1 MRALRDFR
9 MLPLAGAGWLACALA
24 TWARPSSWLLLGG
37 VGLVVVL
44 VVASRLTSAT
54 WLGVAVPALLVA
66 TVMVGAVAWGSI
78 TRDQAAVLALDGET
92 VEATVRLTG
101 TFMPGDKSAPATL
114 LTLDGQALARG
125 PLPVRLIGD
134 LGVLRQALGAE
145 VSLQAQL
152 ARADSWDN
160 ESWLLFVE
168 PGPQLWQEPGG
179 FLLAADGLREAFSE
193 RSTAFGG
200 DGGRLL
206 PGLAIGDTSA
216 VDKGLIEAMQ
226 DTSLSHLVA
235 VSGAN
240 CAVVV
245 AIVVAIVAL
254 CGGGVWPRMIA
265 GVLALAG
272 FVTLVTPEP
281 SIVRAAIMA
290 SIVLIFLA
298 ASQPVRGIP
307 VLGTTVL
314 LLLAWNPWLSTDFAF
329 ALSVVATGGILI
341 AVAPLTRVL
350 SKVLHPAVAL
360 VLALPIAA
368 QVACQPLLIL
378 LNPVIP
384 VWGVLANAVA
394 APLAPVATILGM
406 VACLLGPLAPG
417 LADAVTA
424 VAWVPSSFI
433 AGLGRVL
440 AGTGVATIPWPSGW
454 WGALAIGVIGYG
466 GLAWFLVRHGE
477 HRVRAGVLGTLA
489 SATLIAIVLAYF
501 VPSWAVRASVPE
513 QWTMAQCDVG
523 QGDALVIQSKGA
535 YVLIDTGEFP
545 DLLEQCLSLL
555 GVIQLDLVVLTHFD
569 KDHVTGWP
577 ALVGITREL
586 WTGPPENEAD
596 QRIIDALIAGGAA
609 HRQVT
614 KGDNASL
621 GDYSL
626 SVVWPDRA
634 PLGSPGN
641 DSSVVLEVRPGED
654 CNECLSGLF
663 LGDLGERAQQ
673 ILAARE
679 GFRPVDVVKIS
690 HHGSA
695 DQYHPLYVALL
706 PSIALIGVGAD
717 NTYGHPAP
725 SLLTAL
731 APATTVIRT
740 DLNGTATLQRGG
752 DGGIVMWS
760 ER

>member
-1 MRALRDFR
+1 
-9 MLPLAGAGWLACALA
+9 MLPLAGAGWLACALG
-24 TWARPSSWLLLGG
+24 TWTRPSAWL
-37 VGLVVVL
+37 VL
-44 VVASRLTSAT
+44 VGVWLSLLILVLSRITAAR
-54 WLGVAVPALLVA
+54 WLDTVVPALLVA
-66 TVMVGAVAWGSI
+66 TVMVGVVAVGSA
-78 TRDQAAVLALDGET
+78 TRDQAMLVARDGENIA
-92 VEATVRLTG
+92 ATVRLTG
-101 TFMPGDKSAPATL
+101 TFMPGDKSAPGTL
-114 LTLDGQALARG
+114 EALEGESLARG
-125 PLPVRLIGD
+125 PVPVRIIGD
-134 LGVLRQALGAE
+134 LGDARQALGSQVA
-145 VSLQAQL
+145 LQAQL
-152 ARADSWDN
+152 MRADSWDN

-168 PGPQLWQEPGG
+168 PGPKLWHEPGE
-179 FLLAADGLREAFSE
+179 FLMATDDLRASFSE
-193 RSTAFGG
+193 RSRAFGG

-216 VDKGLIEAMQ
+216 VDPGLTEAMQ
-226 DTSLSHLVA
+226 TTSLSHLVA

-265 GVLALAG
+265 GIAALAG

-314 LLLAWNPWLSTDFAF
+314 LLLAWNPWLATDFAF
-329 ALSVVATGGILI
+329 ALSVFATGGILL
-341 AVAPLTRVL
+341 AVTPLTAVL
-350 SKVLHPAVAL
+350 SKALHPAIAL
-360 VLALPIAA
+360 VVALPIAA

-384 VWGVLANAVA
+384 LWGVLANALA
-394 APLAPVATILGM
+394 APVAPIATILGM
-406 VACLLGPLAPG
+406 LACILGPLLPG
-417 LADAVTA
+417 VADAVTA
-424 VAWVPSSFI
+424 LAWVPSSYI

-440 AGTGVATIPWPSGW
+440 ANTGVATIPWPSGW
-454 WGALAIGVIGYG
+454 WGAVATGVIGYG
-466 GLAWFLVRHGE
+466 ALAFFVMRRSANRLGARIL
-477 HRVRAGVLGTLA
+477 AGMA
-489 SATLIAIVLAYF
+489 SATLIAVVLMYF
-501 VPSWAVRASVPE
+501 VPTWAVRASVPDD
-513 QWTMAQCDVG
+513 WTIAQCDVG
-523 QGDALVIQSKGA
+523 QGDALVIQSEGA

-545 DLLEQCLSLL
+545 ERLEECLALL
-555 GVIQLDLVVLTHFD
+555 GITNLDLVVLTHFD

-577 ALVGITREL
+577 ALVGVTHEL

-596 QRIIDALIAGGAA
+596 QRIIDALVEGGATY
-609 HRQVT
+609 RQVRR
-614 KGDNASL
+614 GDTASL
-621 GDYSL
+621 GAYSL
-626 SVVWPDRA
+626 AVAWPDKA

-641 DSSVVLEVRPGED
+641 DSSVVLEVRPSQA
-654 CNECLSGLF
+654 CSECLSGVF

-679 GFRPVDVVKIS
+679 RFSPVDVVKVS

-695 DQYHPLYVALL
+695 DQYHPLYEALGA
-706 PSIALIGVGAD
+706 SIALIGVGAE

-725 SLLTAL
+725 SLLAAL
-731 APATTVIRT
+731 PSTTTVVRS
-740 DLNGTATLQRGG
+740 DRDGTATLQRSDG
-752 DGGIVMWS
+752 GGIVMWS

>member
-1 MRALRDFR
+1 
-9 MLPLAGAGWLACALA
+9 MLPLAGAGWLACALG
-24 TWARPSSWLLLGG
+24 TWARPSAWLVLVG
-37 VGLVVVL
+37 VGLAPVL

-54 WLGVAVPALLVA
+54 WIGACVPALLVA
-66 TVMVGAVAWGSI
+66 TVMVGAVAWGAT
-78 TRDQAAVLALDGET
+78 TRDQAALVALDGED
-92 VEATVRLTG
+92 VQAAVRLTG
-101 TFMPGDKSAPATL
+101 TFMPGDKSAQATL
-114 LTLDGQALARG
+114 LALDGQALARG
-125 PLPVRLIGD
+125 PVPVRVIGD
-134 LGVLRQALGAE
+134 LGELRQALGAE
-145 VSLQAQL
+145 VALHGQL
-152 ARADSWDN
+152 MRANSWDN

-168 PGPQLWQEPGG
+168 PGPRLWQQPGR
-179 FLLAADGLREAFSE
+179 FLLATDGLREAFSE

-216 VDKGLIEAMQ
+216 VDSGLTQAMR

-245 AIVVAIVAL
+245 AIVVGIVAL

-265 GVLALAG
+265 GVAALAG

-281 SIVRAAIMA
+281 SIIRAAIMA

-341 AVAPLTRVL
+341 AVAPLTAVL
-350 SKVLHPAVAL
+350 SKALHPSIAL
-360 VLALPIAA
+360 VVALPIAA

-384 VWGVLANAVA
+384 LWGVLANAVA
-394 APLAPVATILGM
+394 APMAPVATILGL
-406 VACLLGPLAPG
+406 VACLLGPVAPG

-440 AGTGVATIPWPSGW
+440 AGTGVATLPWPSGW
-454 WGALAIGVIGYG
+454 WGAVATGVIGYG
-466 GLAWFLVRHGE
+466 GLAWFLMRRGE
-477 HRVRAGVLGTLA
+477 RRLRAGALGSVA
-489 SATLIAIVLAYF
+489 SATLIAVVLLYF
-501 VPSWAVRASVPE
+501 LPSWAVRASVPE

-535 YVLIDTGEFP
+535 YALIDTGEFP
-545 DLLEQCLSLL
+545 ERLEQCLSLL
-555 GVIQLDLVVLTHFD
+555 GVTKLDLVVLTHFD

-577 ALVGITREL
+577 ALVGKTQEV

-596 QRIIDALIAGGAA
+596 QRIIDALVEGGAA

-614 KGDNASL
+614 KGDNSSL
-621 GDYSL
+621 GGYSL

-641 DSSVVLEVRPGED
+641 DSSVVLEVRPGQD
-654 CNECLSGLF
+654 CKDCLSGLF

-679 GFRPVDVVKIS
+679 GFQPVDVVKVS

-695 DQYHPLYVALL
+695 DQYHPLYGALRA
-706 PSIALIGVGAD
+706 SIALIGVGAD

-725 SLLTAL
+725 SLLDTL
-731 APATTVIRT
+731 SPAATVIRT
-740 DLNGTATLQRGG
+740 DLNGTATLQRGDG
-752 DGGIVMWS
+752 GGIVMWS